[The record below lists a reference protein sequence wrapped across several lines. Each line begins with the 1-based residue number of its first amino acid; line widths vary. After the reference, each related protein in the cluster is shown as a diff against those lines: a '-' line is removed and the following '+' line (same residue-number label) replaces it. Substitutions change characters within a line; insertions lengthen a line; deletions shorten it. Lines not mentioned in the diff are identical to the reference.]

1 MNNNSYNE
9 NGYNTQDDNKSGHSG
24 YSWNRDDV
32 VFTQE
37 KKRTRSPVRVLAF
50 LVCFV
55 LVVSVVA
62 LAAYGGYNLML
73 APANAFQGGTEG
85 LLDRSPNVPQ
95 IAITEIKDNTTEN
108 RVIREGDKL
117 TAAEI
122 VEKVRPSV
130 VGIVSSINRNGFTG
144 QGSGSGVIMSE
155 DGYIVTNQH
164 VIDGAAAISII
175 FEDGTEYEAKVVG
188 QDRKAD
194 LAVLKI
200 EAQGL
205 RFVEFGA
212 SDSLRVGDPVVA
224 IGNPTGLELFGTTT
238 AGIISAINRNVTI
251 EDRVMT
257 LLQTDAAINRGNSG
271 GPLINE
277 YGQVIGINSAKLADG
292 EIEGLGFAIP
302 TSIAVPV
309 IDNLLQFGYVKDRPV
324 IGITGM
330 DISASTSN
338 YYDLPQGVLVRK
350 VTPGSGA
357 QQAGIMEGDIIV
369 KADGKIVR
377 NMAELN
383 QQKDQYKSGD
393 TINMTIY
400 RDGRT
405 MDKNVVLS
413 EEKPQ

>member
-1 MNNNSYNE
+1 MNHYYHDDNAGNEDNNGS
-9 NGYNTQDDNKSGHSG
+9 GYN

-32 VFTQE
+32 IFTQN
-37 KKRTRSPVRVLAF
+37 KKPGRGPLKVIGL
-50 LVCFV
+50 LLFV
-55 LVVSVVA
+55 VVA
-62 LAAYGGYNLML
+62 ASVIGLAVYGGYNMFFDGNIV
-73 APANAFQGGTEG
+73 APSGSSTPQG
-85 LLDRSPNVPQ
+85 DVPQ
-95 IAITEIKDNTTEN
+95 IAITDIKDDSKVN
-108 RVIREGDKL
+108 RVIREGDSL

-122 VEKVRPSV
+122 VKKVKPSV
-130 VGIVSSINRNGFTG
+130 VGIVSNISKDGFVG
-144 QGSGSGVIMSE
+144 QGSGSGVIMSA
-155 DGYIVTNQH
+155 DGYVVTNQH
-164 VIDGAAAISII
+164 VIDSATSISVI
-175 FEDGTEYEAKVVG
+175 FEDGTEYGAKVIG

-200 EAQGL
+200 EATGL
-205 RFVEFGA
+205 SPAEFGD
-212 SDSLRVGDPVVA
+212 SDSLNVGDPVVA

-271 GPLINE
+271 GPLINQ

-309 IDNLLQFGYVKDRPV
+309 VDNLLQYGYVKDRPV

-330 DISASTSN
+330 DISASISN
-338 YYDLPQGVLVRK
+338 YYDLPQGVLIKK
-350 VTPGSGA
+350 VTAGSGA
-357 QQAGIMEGDIIV
+357 QAAGLLEGDIIV
-369 KADGKIVR
+369 KVQGKIIR

-383 QQKDQYKSGD
+383 QQKDLFKSGD
-393 TINMTIY
+393 TIVLTIF
-400 RDGRT
+400 RDGKT
-405 MDKNVVLS
+405 LDKNVALS

>member
-1 MNNNSYNE
+1 MSYFFRDRNAGSDDE
-9 NGYNTQDDNKSGHSG
+9 NRSAYN

-32 VFTQE
+32 IFTPN
-37 KKRTRSPVRVLAF
+37 KKQKRGPAKTVL
-50 LVCFV
+50 LLLFV
-55 LVVSVVA
+55 LIAASVIG
-62 LAAYGGYNLML
+62 LAVYGGYSLVASGPGISLQNPA
-73 APANAFQGGTEG
+73 APKG
-85 LLDRSPNVPQ
+85 DVPQ
-95 IAITEIKDNTTEN
+95 ISITDIKKTEPD
-108 RVIREGDKL
+108 RVIRDGEKL
-117 TAAEI
+117 TTAEI
-122 VEKVRPSV
+122 VKKAKPSV
-130 VGIVSSINRNGFTG
+130 VGVVSNVSRNGFVG
-144 QGSGSGVIMSE
+144 QGSGSGVILSA

-164 VIDGAAAISII
+164 VISDATSISVI
-175 FEDGTEYEAKVVG
+175 FEDGTEYAAKIVG
-188 QDRKAD
+188 EDRKAD

-200 EAQGL
+200 EANSL
-205 RFVEFGA
+205 AAAEFGD
-212 SDSLRVGDPVVA
+212 SDSLSVGDPVVA

-309 IDNLLQFGYVKDRPV
+309 IDNLLQYGYVKDRPV

-330 DISASTSN
+330 DISESIAN
-338 YYDLPQGVLVRK
+338 YYDLPQGVLIKK

-357 QQAGIMEGDIIV
+357 QQGGLLEGDIIV
-369 KADGKIVR
+369 KVEGKIVR

-383 QQKDQYKSGD
+383 QQKDQFKSGD
-393 TINMTIY
+393 TITLTIY
-400 RDGRT
+400 RDGKT
-405 MDKNVVLS
+405 IEKKVVLS
-413 EEKPQ
+413 EEKPE

>member
-1 MNNNSYNE
+1 MNHFYRDNNTGNE
-9 NGYNTQDDNKSGHSG
+9 DGNGSGYN

-32 VFTQE
+32 IFTPN
-37 KKRTRSPVRVLAF
+37 KKTRRGPFKLILM
-50 LVCFV
+50 LVFV
-55 LVVSVVA
+55 LVAGSIIG
-62 LAAYGGYNLML
+62 LAVYGGYNLMVNGQS
-73 APANAFQGGTEG
+73 ATPQSPATPAG
-85 LLDRSPNVPQ
+85 DVPQ
-95 IAITEIKDNTTEN
+95 ISITDIKDDNAQN
-108 RVIREGDKL
+108 RVIRDGEKL
-117 TAAEI
+117 TTAEI
-122 VEKVRPSV
+122 VKKAKPSV
-130 VGIVSSINRNGFTG
+130 VGVVSNVSKNGFVG
-144 QGSGSGVIMSE
+144 QGSGSGVIIST

-164 VIDGAAAISII
+164 VIDSATSISVI
-175 FEDGTEYEAKVVG
+175 FEDGTEYAAKIIG
-188 QDRKAD
+188 EDRKAD

-200 EAQGL
+200 EVKDLPSA
-205 RFVEFGA
+205 EFGD
-212 SDSLRVGDPVVA
+212 SDSLNVGDPVVA

-309 IDNLLQFGYVKDRPV
+309 IDNLLKYGYVKDRPV

-330 DISASTSN
+330 DISESISN
-338 YYDLPQGVLVRK
+338 YYDLPQGVLVKK

-357 QQAGIMEGDIIV
+357 QQGGLKEGDIIV
-369 KADGKIVR
+369 KVEGKIVR

-383 QQKDQYKSGD
+383 QQKDLFKSGD
-393 TINMTIY
+393 TITLTIY
-400 RDGRT
+400 RDGKT
-405 MDKNVVLS
+405 MEKKVMLS